1 MIVEAIVRRD
11 KVSYPINGKFTI
23 ECFTLICIQEL
34 ACALTPFFYE
44 RYGSLVKVI
53 ITDVMSYGENILLRG
68 NLFLLL

>member
-1 MIVEAIVRRD
+1 MVETIVGKG
-11 KVSYPINGKFTI
+11 KVGSLINGKFTI